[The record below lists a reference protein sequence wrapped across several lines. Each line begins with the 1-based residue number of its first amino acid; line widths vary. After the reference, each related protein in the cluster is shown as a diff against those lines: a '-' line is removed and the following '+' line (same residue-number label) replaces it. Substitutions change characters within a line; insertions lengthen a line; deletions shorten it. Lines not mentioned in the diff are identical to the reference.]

1 MSGLLDALAP
11 AVGGRLTRDRVVLHR
26 NAGPVPPPRGTPE
39 DHVSNRGFNL
49 QVLGTDGRTT
59 HYVKCRHRASA
70 RARREADAFVA
81 LGSDP
86 RTKTHVPAATVVEVG
101 DVLALVT
108 VFQHGATLYA
118 SARRLD
124 RERVRAVA
132 EEVLRLSGEV
142 AAVLSARAPATGET
156 DPLGDRKAVR
166 RALGGAGVG
175 PDALERLERRTAAL
189 PGLGA
194 SPQHGD
200 LTSRNVLLVDGRAV
214 LLDFEAFGETRTP
227 LFDAWSLVR
236 SLPAGGRGEHALP
249 WWKRPLAG
257 LVTRRAATLGLDRDG
272 AVTLLAWF
280 LASSATRLLHRGVPA
295 AFVTPYLR
303 ELELALREGAATLGA

>member
-1 MSGLLDALAP
+1 MSALLDALAP
-11 AVGGRLTRDRVVLHR
+11 AVGGRLERDRVALHR

-39 DHVSNRGFNL
+39 DHVSTRGFNL

-59 HYVKCRHRASA
+59 HYVKCRHRAST

-86 RTKTHVPAATVVEVG
+86 RTKAHVPAATVVEVG

-108 VFQHGATLYA
+108 GFQQGATLHA
-118 SARRLD
+118 SARRLG

-142 AAVLSARAPATGET
+142 AAVLSAGAPSSGA
-156 DPLGDRKAVR
+156 DPLGEREAVR

-175 PDALERLERRTAAL
+175 PDALERLERRAAAL
-189 PGLGA
+189 PGLAA

-200 LTSRNVLLVDGRAV
+200 LTARNVLLVDGRPV
-214 LLDFEAFGETRTP
+214 LLDFEAFGETRMP

-236 SLPAGGRGEHALP
+236 SLPAGGRVERALP
-249 WWKRPLAG
+249 WWKRPVAG

-280 LASSATRLLHRGVPA
+280 LASSATRLLHRDVPA

-303 ELELALREGAATLGA
+303 ELELALREGAATLGR